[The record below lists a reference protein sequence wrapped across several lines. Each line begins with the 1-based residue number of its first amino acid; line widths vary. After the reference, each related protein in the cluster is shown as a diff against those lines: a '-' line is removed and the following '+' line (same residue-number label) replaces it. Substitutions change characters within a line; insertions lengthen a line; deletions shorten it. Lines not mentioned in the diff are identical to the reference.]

1 MSKLAMEILSGK
13 NPTVAELRNKIAE
26 TENSLWYNPNRNL
39 NMGKYAGTQGDL
51 GVLVEQV
58 DKSLKEDFANLA
70 EALVT
75 GKANALEFVLIVQSV
90 DINLTGA
97 TKHQGRICLPS
108 LQ

>member
-1 MSKLAMEILSGK
+1 MEQ
-13 NPTVAELRNKIAE
+13 E
-26 TENSLWYNPNRNL
+26 
-39 NMGKYAGTQGDL
+39 
-51 GVLVEQV
+51 
-58 DKSLKEDFANLA
+58 DKFLKEDFANLA